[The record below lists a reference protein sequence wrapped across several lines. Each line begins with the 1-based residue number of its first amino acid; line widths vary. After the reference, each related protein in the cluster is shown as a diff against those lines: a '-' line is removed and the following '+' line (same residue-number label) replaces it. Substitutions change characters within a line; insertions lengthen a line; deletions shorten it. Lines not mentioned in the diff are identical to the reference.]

1 MEAWAGSVGA
11 SVVRAVPSCRRKV
24 RFLADILKECCFR
37 FILCDHVR
45 NHVLSNAKGGMF
57 CGRVPPSE
65 KPSVNGKACVQSA
78 VPLPVSSSHKLG
90 TGLHTC
96 ALPDSLC
103 QYRCEE
109 YPDTPVPPGATT
121 SWVLE
126 YGRHEA
132 HSFGAALIQRHIV
145 KLVEAWAMEL
155 FLEQNSRS
163 PTRILNFT
171 AKRLDCIGAVQ
182 RLFVQNNPNVP
193 YTALRLCARRH
204 RTANARVTAL
214 GPQTACTTQQ

>member
-1 MEAWAGSVGA
+1 MRPRSSFRESETLSPGTCTG
-11 SVVRAVPSCRRKV
+11 VRVLESRFKIPSQ
-24 RFLADILKECCFR
+24 FGGT
-37 FILCDHVR
+37 R
-45 NHVLSNAKGGMF
+45 NPLQ
-57 CGRVPPSE
+57 
-65 KPSVNGKACVQSA
+65 PSVNGKACVQSA

-214 GPQTACTTQQ
+214 GPQTACTTQQGFTFTSRI